1 MGERQNYNTKARKC
15 ILDFLQTQNGTV
27 SAADIAGEL
36 EKSGVAVNKATV
48 YRCLNKMTA
57 EKSLLKFTDGKTHKA
72 VYRLADS
79 DSCDDHLH
87 IKCTVC
93 GKLIHLDCGFMHDI
107 KAHLSERHG
116 FTLDCDGSIL
126 YGICSDCKRKSK
138 EL

>member
-1 MGERQNYNTKARKC
+1 MNERQNYNTKARRF
-15 ILDFLQTQNGTV
+15 ILDFLAEQKGTV
-27 SAADIAGEL
+27 SASDIAQQL
-36 EKSGVAVNKATV
+36 EKRGMTVNRATV
-48 YRCLNKMTA
+48 YRCLNKLTA

-107 KAHLSERHG
+107 KKHLSERHG

-126 YGICSDCKRKSK
+126 YGICSDCKEKSK
-138 EL
+138 KL